1 MKTRLLT
8 RLLLVVVMFGLA
20 GTQGCENYTLTY
32 PMDKPFSATFKN
44 NSNEDVH
51 LFTDIIGKYTEN
63 FDPSNKVA
71 PGEQRKITT
80 ILHFDKATD
89 SYLGVAYAGRNGSY
103 LDTKEYTIT
112 GSTKDLTAIWNGTS
126 LSLR

>member
-20 GTQGCENYTLTY
+20 GTQGCEKYTLTY

-44 NSNEDVH
+44 SSNEDVH
-51 LFTDIIGKYTEN
+51 LFTDIVGKYTEN

-80 ILHFDKATD
+80 VLHFAKFSD
-89 SYLGVAYAGRNGSY
+89 SYLGVVYAGRNGSY
-103 LDTKEYTIT
+103 LDTKEYTIYP
-112 GSTKDLTAIWNGTS
+112 SSKNLTAVWNGSS